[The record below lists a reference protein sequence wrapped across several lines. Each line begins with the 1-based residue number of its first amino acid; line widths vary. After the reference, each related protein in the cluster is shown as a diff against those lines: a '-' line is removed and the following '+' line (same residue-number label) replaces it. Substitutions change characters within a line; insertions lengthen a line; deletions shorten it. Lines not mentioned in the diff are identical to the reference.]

1 MRIEG
6 CLPLRKATDRP
17 WGLGGRLPLD
27 ESRSRRYRTRFGTVG
42 LLSLILAGGPVT
54 AQDGGTAGGPLSAID
69 WLSQSVAAQATAGSG
84 NGTTA
89 VDEPPVA
96 EAGGALPASVSTSSL
111 DGPSPDGVGLIAPA
125 VSGLPRDLWGAGLTR
140 EIAERLVSHPDEDL
154 PALRQLFLTLLLAE
168 VAAPVDA
175 GGKGE
180 LLQVRIDKLLALGA
194 LEQAAALIDAAGA
207 TTPELF
213 RRAFDVA
220 LLTGAEDRACAWMAN
235 EPHLA
240 PTVPAR
246 IFCLARSGDWDTAAL
261 TIRTSTALGQ
271 ITADQEALLS
281 RFLDPDLYEGE
292 PVPAAPDPVTPL
304 DWMIYAAI
312 GEPLPTEG
320 LPIAFAYAELG
331 PRSGW
336 KARIEAAERLT
347 RAGTIPPNVILGLY
361 TEHDPAASGGVWDRV
376 AAFQAFEAAITAGD
390 VARVSATLPA
400 VWARMQEVELEVP
413 FATLFSKTLIDLPLE
428 GEAAAIAFRIGLLSP
443 YAETVAKRSRPGSA
457 DDAFLAAIAMG
468 KAAEALPPDSL
479 ARAIS
484 AAFRTPAASTEG
496 QGLLDGKRKGEAIIA
511 AIDSIGRGV
520 QGDLRGVTEGLSLLR
535 LAGLESVARRTALE
549 LMILERRG

>member
-1 MRIEG
+1 MRTSRAGIL
-6 CLPLRKATDRP
+6 CLT
-17 WGLGGRLPLD
+17 
-27 ESRSRRYRTRFGTVG
+27 
-42 LLSLILAGGPVT
+42 LAAFPVA
-54 AQDGGTAGGPLSAID
+54 AQDANPTGGPLSAID
-69 WLSQSVAAQATAGSG
+69 WLSQSVATPAVVGALSG
-84 NGTTA
+84 P

-96 EAGGALPASVSTSSL
+96 ETGGALPATVTTSAL
-111 DGPSPDGVGLIAPA
+111 DGPTPDGVGLIRPA
-125 VSGLPRDLWGAGLTR
+125 VSGLPVGLWGAGLTR
-140 EIAERLVSHPDEDL
+140 EIAERLVTHADDEL
-154 PALRQLFLTLLLAE
+154 PALRQLFLTILLAE

-175 GGKGE
+175 GGRGE

-213 RRAFDVA
+213 RRTFDVA
-220 LLTGAEDRACAWMAN
+220 LLTGAEDRACAFMAS

-271 ITADQEALLS
+271 MTENQEALLS
-281 RFLDPDLYEGE
+281 RFLDPDLFEGE
-292 PVPAAPDPVTPL
+292 PVPPAPDPVTPL

-320 LPIAFAYAELG
+320 LPIAFSYAELS

-376 AAFQAFEAAITAGD
+376 AAFQAFDAAVTARD
-390 VARVSATLPA
+390 AARVERTLPA

-413 FATLFSKTLIDLPLE
+413 FATLFGKALTELSLT
-428 GEAAAIAFRIGLLSP
+428 GEAAGIAFRVGLLSP
-443 YAETVAKRSRPGSA
+443 QAEQAAKRYAPGSA
-457 DDAFLAAIAMG
+457 EDAFLAAIALG
-468 KAAEALPPDSL
+468 TASSALPPDSL

-484 AAFRTPAASTEG
+484 AAFREPVPSSEAQA
-496 QGLLDGKRKGEAIIA
+496 LLDGNRTGEAIIT
-511 AIDSIGRGV
+511 AIDNIGRGV

-535 LAGLESVARRTALE
+535 MVGLENVARRTALE

>member
-1 MRIEG
+1 MRTSAAG
-6 CLPLRKATDRP
+6 
-17 WGLGGRLPLD
+17 
-27 ESRSRRYRTRFGTVG
+27 F
-42 LLSLILAGGPVT
+42 LSLILATGVAALPVS
-54 AQDGGTAGGPLSAID
+54 AQDSGTSDGPLSAID
-69 WLSQSVAAQATAGSG
+69 WLSESVATPAAAAPGDAADG
-84 NGTTA
+84 I
-89 VDEPPVA
+89 DEPPVA
-96 EAGGALPASVSTSSL
+96 EAGSALPATVTTSSL
-111 DGPSPDGVGLIAPA
+111 DGPSPDGVGLIPTA
-125 VSGLPRDLWGAGLTR
+125 VSGLPRNLWGAGLTR
-140 EIAERLVSHPDEDL
+140 EIAEGLVKHPDEDL

-175 GGKGE
+175 GGRGE
-180 LLQVRIDKLLALGA
+180 LLLVRIDKLLALGA
-194 LEQAAALIDAAGA
+194 LEQAAALIDAAGE
-207 TTPELF
+207 TTPDLV

-220 LLTGAEDRACAWMAN
+220 LLTGAEDRACNWMVN

-261 TIRTSTALGQ
+261 TIRTSEALGQ
-271 ITADQEALLS
+271 ISADQATLLS

-292 PVPAAPDPVTPL
+292 PVPAAPQPVTPL

-320 LPIAFAYAELG
+320 LPIAFSYAELG
-331 PRSGW
+331 PRTGW
-336 KARIEAAERLT
+336 KSRIEAAERLT

-376 AAFQAFEAAITAGD
+376 AAFQAFEAALASGD
-390 VARVSATLPA
+390 AARVTATLPA

-413 FATLFSKTLIDLPLE
+413 FATLFSKALVELPLE
-428 GEAAAIAFRIGLLSP
+428 GEAAAIAFRVGLLSP
-443 YAETVAKRSRPGSA
+443 YAETVANRTRPASA
-457 DDAFLAAIAMG
+457 EDTFLTAIALG
-468 KAAEALPPDSL
+468 KAATALPPDSL

-484 AAFRTPAASTEG
+484 AAFRAPAVSEAS
-496 QGLLDGKRKGEAIIA
+496 QALIDGNRKGEAIIA

-535 LAGLESVARRTALE
+535 LVGLESVARRTALE

>member
-1 MRIEG
+1 MRTSS
-6 CLPLRKATDRP
+6 A
-17 WGLGGRLPLD
+17 
-27 ESRSRRYRTRFGTVG
+27 G
-42 LLSLILAGGPVT
+42 LLSLVLIAQPVAGQEAST
-54 AQDGGTAGGPLSAID
+54 SGGPLSAID
-69 WLSQSVAAQATAGSG
+69 WLSQSVATPAVT
-84 NGTTA
+84 GTEVA
-89 VDEPPVA
+89 AADEPPVA
-96 EAGGALPASVSTSSL
+96 EAGSALPSTVTTSSL
-111 DGPSPDGVGLIAPA
+111 DGPSPDSVGLIPMS
-125 VSGLPRDLWGAGLTR
+125 VSGLPRDLWGAGRTR

-175 GGKGE
+175 GDRGE

-194 LEQAAALIDAAGA
+194 LEQAAALIDAAGV
-207 TTPELF
+207 TTPELV

-220 LLTGAEDRACAWMAN
+220 LLTGADDQACQGMEN

-281 RFLDPDLYEGE
+281 RFLDPDLYEGD
-292 PVPAAPDPVTPL
+292 PVPPAPDPVTPL

-320 LPIAFAYAELG
+320 LPIAFSYAEIS

-376 AAFQAFEAAITAGD
+376 AAFQAFEAAISAGD
-390 VARVSATLPA
+390 PARVAATLPD
-400 VWARMQEVELEVP
+400 VWARMQEAELEVP
-413 FATLFSKTLIDLPLE
+413 FATLFGKNLIELPLD
-428 GEAAAIAFRIGLLSP
+428 GEAAAIAFRVGLLSP
-443 YAETVAKRSRPGSA
+443 YAETVAGRAAPTSA
-457 DDAFLAAIAMG
+457 EDGFLTAIALG
-468 KAAEALPPDSL
+468 KAGEALPPDSL
-479 ARAIS
+479 ARAI
-484 AAFRTPAASTEG
+484 AVAFRAPAASSEG
-496 QGLLDGKRKGEAIIA
+496 QALLDGNRKGEAIIA
-511 AIDSIGRGV
+511 AIDNIGRGV

>member
-1 MRIEG
+1 MR
-6 CLPLRKATDRP
+6 T
-17 WGLGGRLPLD
+17 
-27 ESRSRRYRTRFGTVG
+27 SRAG
-42 LLSLILAGGPVT
+42 LLALILAGP
-54 AQDGGTAGGPLSAID
+54 AAGQEASEPLSAID
-69 WLSQSVAAQATAGSG
+69 WLSQSVTTPAAAPGTAPVV
-84 NGTTA
+84 

-96 EAGGALPASVSTSSL
+96 KAGSALPATVTTSSL
-111 DGPSPDGVGLIAPA
+111 DGPSPDSVGLIPPA

-140 EIAERLVSHPDEDL
+140 EIAERLVAHPDEDL
-154 PALRQLFLTLLLAE
+154 PALRQLFLTILLAE
-168 VAAPVDA
+168 LAAPVDA
-175 GGKGE
+175 DGKGE

-220 LLTGAEDRACAWMAN
+220 LLTGAEDRACQWMAN

-271 ITADQEALLS
+271 ISTDQEALLS

-292 PVPAAPDPVTPL
+292 PVPPAPDPVTPL
-304 DWMIYAAI
+304 DWMIFSAI

-320 LPIAFAYAELG
+320 LPIAFSYAELG

-376 AAFQAFEAAITAGD
+376 AAFQAFDAAITARDPGR
-390 VARVSATLPA
+390 VAATLPA
-400 VWARMQEVELEVP
+400 VWNRMQEVELEVP
-413 FATLFSKTLIDLPLE
+413 FATLYGKALAEMPLD

-443 YAETVAKRSRPGSA
+443 LSATVAGRATTTTAEDS
-457 DDAFLAAIAMG
+457 FLKAIALG

-484 AAFRTPAASTEG
+484 AAFRVPAISTES
-496 QGLLDGKRKGEAIIA
+496 QALLDGNRRGEAIIA
-511 AIDSIGRGV
+511 AIDHIGRGV
-520 QGDLRGVTEGLSLLR
+520 QGDLRGVSEGLSILR
-535 LAGLESVARRTALE
+535 MTGLESMARRTALE

>member
-1 MRIEG
+1 M
-6 CLPLRKATDRP
+6 
-17 WGLGGRLPLD
+17 
-27 ESRSRRYRTRFGTVG
+27 
-42 LLSLILAGGPVT
+42 
-54 AQDGGTAGGPLSAID
+54 SAID
-69 WLSQSVAAQATAGSG
+69 WLSQSVTTPT
-84 NGTTA
+84 GTPVA
-89 VDEPPVA
+89 VDEPPVV
-96 EAGGALPASVSTSSL
+96 AGEPPVAKDGSALPSTVTTSSL
-111 DGPSPDGVGLIAPA
+111 DGPSPDSVGLIPPA
-125 VSGLPRDLWGAGLTR
+125 ISGLPRTLWGAGLTR
-140 EIAERLVSHPDEDL
+140 EIAERLIIHPDEDL
-154 PALRQLFLTLLLAE
+154 PALRQLFLTILLAE
-168 VAAPVDA
+168 LAAPVDA
-175 GGKGE
+175 DGRGE
-180 LLQVRIDKLLALGA
+180 LLQIRIDKLLALGA

-220 LLTGAEDRACAWMAN
+220 LLTGAEDRACQWMAN

-271 ITADQEALLS
+271 ISEDQEALLS

-292 PVPAAPDPVTPL
+292 PVPPAPDPVTPL
-304 DWMIYAAI
+304 DWMIYSAI

-320 LPIAFAYAELG
+320 LPIAFSYAELG

-376 AAFQAFEAAITAGD
+376 AAFQAFDAAISARD
-390 VARVSATLPA
+390 PARVAATLPG
-400 VWARMQEVELEVP
+400 VWDRMQEVELEVP
-413 FATLFSKTLIDLPLE
+413 FATLYGKALAEMQLD
-428 GEAAAIAFRIGLLSP
+428 GEAAAIAFRVGLLSP
-443 YAETVAKRSRPGSA
+443 LAETVAGRATPTTA
-457 DDAFLAAIAMG
+457 EDAFLKAIALG

-484 AAFRTPAASTEG
+484 AAFRAPAISADT
-496 QGLLDGKRKGEAIIA
+496 QALLDGNRTGEAIIA
-511 AIDSIGRGV
+511 AIDHIGRGV
-520 QGDLRGVTEGLSLLR
+520 QGDLRGVTEGLSILQLT
-535 LAGLESVARRTALE
+535 GMESVARRTALE